1 VLQRTS
7 VEIQP
12 TTLTIRFGL
21 LGGIESYRALQ
32 YELDQRGDPAISDAE
47 LTTWLQRSWIPTV
60 GVELDGDPVLLNTLN
75 TSASFDGVP
84 ETVFLSQPLVVA
96 VSVPFPTDGKE
107 HTLLIRN
114 GYSSLH
120 SEYQLEVLAGPGVR
134 AEQKSNAGQNMVVSF
149 RTDPTLAPG
158 PTTQAGFSV
167 TGVADSSSTL
177 DQLRDHWLWIAVG
190 VMFGAVGVWLAL
202 ARKKDQAVRPVT
214 VRQSQASRKKP
225 VAVRTIEAP
234 DE

>member
-12 TTLTIRFGL
+12 TSLTIRLGL

-47 LTTWLQRSWIPTV
+47 LTSWLQRWWIPTISI
-60 GVELDGDPVLLNTLN
+60 ELDGDPVLLNTLN
-75 TSASFDGVP
+75 ASASFEGAP
-84 ETVFLSQPLVVA
+84 EMVFLSQPLVVA
-96 VSVPFPTDGKE
+96 VTAPIPPDGKE

-114 GYSSLH
+114 DYSALH
-120 SEYQLEVLAGPGVR
+120 SEYQLELLAGPGVH
-134 AEQKSNAGQNMVVSF
+134 AEQKSNAGKNMVVAF
-149 RTDPTLAPG
+149 RTDPTLSSG

-167 TGVADSSSTL
+167 TSAASSGSWL
-177 DQLRDHWLWIAVG
+177 DQIRDHWIWIAVG
-190 VMFGAVGVWLAL
+190 VMFGAVGIWLAL
-202 ARKKDQAVRPVT
+202 ARRRDQAARPVA
-214 VRQSQASRKKP
+214 VRQIQASRKKP

-234 DE
+234 EE